1 MIEARR
7 RQCSFAEGLIR
18 EAVEDLWE
26 DWMWY
31 VDTVLDDES
40 LLSTVYEALARRR
53 PKSRTHGRL
62 GTPAEVVLRM
72 LLLKHLRNWS
82 FDELERE
89 VRSNLLYRQFT
100 RVGGEKVPDAKT
112 LGRLARTLGPEVI
125 EKIHERVVA
134 IALEQKV
141 IRGRKLRVDTT
152 VDVATLCYTSL
163 SL

>member
-1 MIEARR
+1 MIEVRR
-7 RQCSFAEGLIR
+7 LQCSFAEGLIR
-18 EAVEDLWE
+18 ETVEDLWE
-26 DWMWY
+26 EWMRH
-31 VDTVLDDES
+31 VDTVLEDES

-53 PKSRTHGRL
+53 PKSRTRGRL

-89 VRSNLLYRQFT
+89 VRSNLVYREFT
-100 RVGGEKVPDAKT
+100 RAGGEKVPDAKT
-112 LGRLARTLGPEVI
+112 LGRLARALGPQVVAT
-125 EKIHERVVA
+125 IHERIVA
-134 IALEQKV
+134 IASEQRV
-141 IRGRKLRVDTT
+141 IQGRKLRVDTT